1 MRVLITR
8 KIAGSAKELLVN
20 AGFEV
25 VSFDINEPL
34 DPQYLI
40 KNIDQFDYILTCVSE
55 RIDKTIML
63 NSKGRLK
70 IISNMAVGLDNI
82 DVDSAKELGIKVFNT
97 PGVVTGPTADLTLSI
112 AFALLR
118 KVREA
123 DKFVREGKW
132 KAWDPEIFLGRNFSS
147 LVWGIVGYGNIG
159 KAVAKRLS
167 GFEMKIFFY
176 DLIET
181 RTDNIAEY
189 SEINK
194 LLNNSDV
201 ISLHLP
207 LTVGTKNFFDLE
219 KFRLMKKD
227 AILINMARGGVV
239 NSDDLI
245 ETLKQKG
252 IAGAA
257 LDVFSPEPIPSGDE
271 ILSFDN
277 VLLTPHIGTGTVEC
291 RKEMAEFA
299 AKNIINNLKILNHD
313 QQV

>member
-8 KIAGSAKELLVN
+8 KINFSAKALLEK
-20 AGFEV
+20 AGLEV
-25 VSFDINEPL
+25 ISFDTNEPL
-34 DPQYLI
+34 DPKYLVE
-40 KNIDQFDYILTCVSE
+40 NIDKFDAILTCVSE
-55 RIDKTIML
+55 KIDRSLILK
-63 NSKGRLK
+63 SRDHLK

-82 DVDSAKELGIKVFNT
+82 DVVSANEFGIKVFNT

-118 KVREA
+118 KVKEA
-123 DKFVREGKW
+123 DIFVRKGLW
-132 KAWDPEIFLGRNFSS
+132 KSWDPEIFVGRNFSS

-167 GFEMKIFFY
+167 GFGMQILFY
-176 DLIET
+176 DPVQKKSDHISVSTGIE
-181 RTDNIAEY
+181 E
-189 SEINK
+189 
-194 LLNNSDV
+194 LLTKSDV

-207 LTVGTKNFFDLE
+207 LTEDTTNFFDLQ
-219 KFRLMKKD
+219 KFQLMQKD

-239 NSDDLI
+239 KSSDLL

-257 LDVFSPEPIPSGDE
+257 LDVFSPEPIPFGSD

-277 VLLTPHIGTGTVEC
+277 VLLTPHIGTATVEC
-291 RKEMAEFA
+291 RREMAEFA
-299 AKNIINNLKILNHD
+299 AKNIINNL
-313 QQV
+313 